1 LILIQR
7 FINFLNISIFKFERK
22 ERKSL
27 ENNEVERKSF
37 ENENSKVER
46 KLVNNHFLATKLTV
60 FDVNEF
66 YSTRKVR

>member
-1 LILIQR
+1 MILIQR

-37 ENENSKVER
+37 ENENGKVER

-66 YSTRKVR
+66 YSTRRVR

>member
-1 LILIQR
+1 LIQR

-37 ENENSKVER
+37 ENENGKVER

>member
-1 LILIQR
+1 LIQR

-37 ENENSKVER
+37 ENENGKVER

-66 YSTRKVR
+66 YSI

>member
-1 LILIQR
+1 LIQR

-37 ENENSKVER
+37 ENENGKVER
-46 KLVNNHFLATKLTV
+46 KLVNNYFLATKLTV

>member
-1 LILIQR
+1 MILIQR

>member
-1 LILIQR
+1 LIQR

-37 ENENSKVER
+37 ENENGKVER

-66 YSTRKVR
+66 YSTRRVR

>member
-1 LILIQR
+1 MILIQR

-37 ENENSKVER
+37 ENENGKVEI

-66 YSTRKVR
+66 YSTRRVR